1 MTFLTPGLIYG
12 LALLAVPILI
22 HLWQRKKVV
31 QMPFSTLRFLKIVAA
46 RTSRSSTIEN
56 LLLLLLRCL
65 IIALVA
71 MAAARPVVST
81 EATKLLGGN
90 VPRSIALI
98 IDQSMSMGYKSG
110 DETRLQLARHQ
121 AQAVVDD
128 LKPGDEVAVFA
139 VSDRARP
146 VIPEATVDHDAVRKG
161 IESVCSSVPGS
172 AAPIF
177 PRRCAKRARPSARKP
192 AA

>member
-12 LALLAVPILI
+12 LSLLAVPILI

-46 RTSRSSTIEN
+46 RTSRSSKIEN

-65 IIALVA
+65 VIALVA
-71 MAAARPVVST
+71 VAAARPVVST
-81 EATKLLGGN
+81 EASKLFGGN

-110 DETRLQLARHQ
+110 DETRLQLAMHQ
-121 AQAVVDD
+121 AQAV
-128 LKPGDEVAVFA
+128 
-139 VSDRARP
+139 
-146 VIPEATVDHDAVRKG
+146 
-161 IESVCSSVPGS
+161 
-172 AAPIF
+172 
-177 PRRCAKRARPSARKP
+177 
-192 AA
+192 